1 MKDFLDKFQT
11 VLGAF
16 MKLMYKVFGI
26 FGVTDEDDDTG
37 IKLSDALKDFTD
49 EISNA

>member
-1 MKDFLDKFQT
+1 MKDILDK
-11 VLGAF
+11 VSSILGAF

-26 FGVTDEDDDTG
+26 FGVTNEGDDTG

-49 EISNA
+49 ELGNA

>member
-1 MKDFLDKFQT
+1 MKDFLNKFQA

-37 IKLSDALKDFTD
+37 IKLSDALKEFTD
-49 EISNA
+49 EIGNA